1 MIRSANFQFKQ
12 VATAIEKWGKMS
24 KSSSWLTG
32 ALLGGVLGSALVL
45 LLTPYSGKDVKAR
58 VTDYFENVLQEVQ
71 QAGAEKRLELET
83 QLEQLRSGKI

>member
-1 MIRSANFQFKQ
+1 MNK
-12 VATAIEKWGKMS
+12 T
-24 KSSSWLTG
+24 SSWLTG

-45 LLTPYSGKDVKAR
+45 LLTPYSGKEIKTR
-58 VTDYFENVLQEVQ
+58 VSDYFENVLQEVQ

>member
-1 MIRSANFQFKQ
+1 MNK
-12 VATAIEKWGKMS
+12 T
-24 KSSSWLTG
+24 SSWLTG

-45 LLTPYSGKDVKAR
+45 LLTPPYSGKEIKTR
-58 VTDYFENVLQEVQ
+58 VNDYFENVLQEVQ